1 MYIKIVESL
10 IPAFEYLESRITGTC
25 QPIYSCVSTYEL
37 FRCVFL
43 VVCIGMVLLS
53 LLCSCWCLCACVNR
67 VVQAFDPAKAKHIDL
82 GMYLAAMKNVPA
94 LRSAIREDLLQRMA
108 GELSKYQQAVAD
120 VDASVLD
127 PTNAKQFSQG
137 ILTFWKDHSKDLSAW
152 SEAART
158 VFAMKP
164 SSAGAERIFSIL
176 TRCFGPS
183 RARSL
188 MDVVEGTLM
197 VKFNSAM
204 RSAEAR

>member
-1 MYIKIVESL
+1 M
-10 IPAFEYLESRITGTC
+10 
-25 QPIYSCVSTYEL
+25 
-37 FRCVFL
+37 
-43 VVCIGMVLLS
+43 VCLS
-53 LLCSCWCLCACVNR
+53 LLCSCWCLCTFVNR

-82 GMYLAAMKNVPA
+82 CEYLAAMKNVPA

-120 VDASVLD
+120 FDASVLD
-127 PTNAKQFSQG
+127 PTNVKQFSQG
-137 ILTFWKDHSKDLSAW
+137 VLAFWKDHSNDLSAW

-164 SSAGAERIFSIL
+164 SSAGTERIFSIL
-176 TRCFGPS
+176 ARCFGPS

-197 VKFNSAM
+197 VKFNSTM
-204 RSAEAR
+204 RSVEAR